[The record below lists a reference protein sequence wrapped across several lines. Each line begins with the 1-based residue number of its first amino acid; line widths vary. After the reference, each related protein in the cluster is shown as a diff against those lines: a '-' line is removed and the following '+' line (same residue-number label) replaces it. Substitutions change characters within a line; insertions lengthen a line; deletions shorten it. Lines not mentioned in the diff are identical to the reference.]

1 MERHSRFSRNWLG
14 AIALLLLSAVGSA
27 HAASDIFEAAK
38 AGTAK
43 GMEKFLAANKNLV
56 NARTELG
63 STPLHMAATNP
74 DPEVAKLLVARGAN
88 VNAKDNNSAT
98 PLHFAAYTGKKD
110 LVNFFLASGADSYAQ
125 DFKGQTPRDLA
136 EQAVNHE
143 IKGILAVWMLK
154 HPQPAK
160 KQ

>member
-1 MERHSRFSRNWLG
+1 MERHRKLSRNWLG

-43 GMEKFLAANKNLV
+43 DVEKLLTTNKNLV

-63 STPLHMAATNP
+63 ATPLHMAATNP
-74 DPEVAKLLVARGAN
+74 DPEVAKLLVSRGAN
-88 VNAKDNNSAT
+88 VNGKDNNSAT
-98 PLHFAAYTGKKD
+98 PLHFAAYNGKKD

-136 EQAVNHE
+136 EQALNHE

-160 KQ
+160 RQ